1 MFSKRII
8 LEGSLNTRTLSN
20 LINKNGLHIKND
32 LLIRS
37 DALHSITKNDQ
48 DLLINQYN
56 LKQIFDLRNV
66 LEAEIKPDNIEG
78 VKIFNLPVLA
88 KETIGV
94 TKKGDD
100 NRDFIDFLNAV
111 REKEEPRGANQ
122 FMLNVYTQVVIAE
135 SANTAYKTFLHELL
149 NADGASL
156 WHCSAGKDRAGFAT
170 ILVLY
175 LLDFDM
181 ETIFDDYLGTNHYYT
196 PKVNKMIDFYGEDY
210 TDTLWSVFGVE
221 KEYLERLFSVI
232 NENYGSFDNYL
243 LNALAIDEEFKHR
256 FKKKYLEV

>member
-1 MFSKRII
+1 
-8 LEGSLNTRTLSN
+8 
-20 LINKNGLHIKND
+20 
-32 LLIRS
+32 
-37 DALHSITKNDQ
+37 
-48 DLLINQYN
+48 
-56 LKQIFDLRNV
+56 
-66 LEAEIKPDNIEG
+66 
-78 VKIFNLPVLA
+78 
-88 KETIGV
+88 
-94 TKKGDD
+94 
-100 NRDFIDFLNAV
+100 
-111 REKEEPRGANQ
+111 
-122 FMLNVYTQVVIAE
+122 MLNVYTQVVIAE
-135 SANTAYKTFLHELL
+135 SANEAYKTFLHELL

-243 LNALAIDEEFKHR
+243 LNALAIDEEFKLR

>member
-8 LEGSLNTRTLSN
+8 LTGTGNTRTLSN
-20 LINKNGLHIKND
+20 LTNKDGLHIKNN

-37 DALHSITKNDQ
+37 DALHSITEQDKEILKNE
-48 DLLINQYN
+48 YN
-56 LKQIFDLRNV
+56 LKQVFDLRNI
-66 LEAEIKPDNIEG
+66 LEAEIKPDQID
-78 VKIFNLPVLA
+78 VKIHHLPVLS

-100 NRDFIDFLNAV
+100 NADFKDFLNAV
-111 REKEEPRGANQ
+111 KEKEEPRGKNK
-122 FMLNVYTQVVIAE
+122 FMQNVYTQVVVAE
-135 SANTAYKTFLHELL
+135 SASYAYKTFLHELL
-149 NADGASL
+149 KAEGASL

-181 ETIFDDYLGTNHYYT
+181 ETIINDYLGTNHYYT
-196 PKVNKMIDFYGEDY
+196 PKVEKMIDYYGVEY

-221 KEYLERLFSVI
+221 KEYLDVLFNVI
-232 NENYGSFDNYL
+232 NERYGSFDNYL
-243 LNALAIDEEFKHR
+243 LKELEIDNNFKQEFKN
-256 FKKKYLEV
+256 KYLEV

>member
-8 LEGSLNTRTLSN
+8 LTGTGNTRTLSN
-20 LINKNGLHIKND
+20 LINKEGKHIKDN

-37 DALHSITKNDQ
+37 DALHSITLDDQ
-48 DLLINQYN
+48 RILKEEYN
-56 LKQIFDLRNV
+56 LRQVFDLRNI
-66 LEAEIKPDNIEG
+66 LEAEIKPDVIED
-78 VKIFNLPVLA
+78 VKIYNLPVLS

-100 NRDFIDFLNAV
+100 NRDFKDFLNEV
-111 REKEEPRGANQ
+111 KEKEEPRGANK
-122 FMLNVYTQVVIAE
+122 FMQNVYTQVVVAE
-135 SANTAYKTFLHELL
+135 SASYAYRTFLHELL
-149 NADGASL
+149 KSDGASL

-181 ETIFDDYLGTNHYYT
+181 ETIINDYLGTNHYYT
-196 PKVNKMIDFYGEDY
+196 PKVEKMMEYYGIEY

-221 KEYLERLFSVI
+221 REYLDVLFNVI
-232 NENYGSFDNYL
+232 NEKYGSFDNYL
-243 LNALAIDEEFKHR
+243 LKELNIDENFKQEFKD
-256 FKKKYLEV
+256 KYLEV

>member
-8 LEGSLNTRTLSN
+8 LTGTGNTRSLSN
-20 LINKNGLHIKND
+20 LINKEGKHIKNN

-37 DALHSITKNDQ
+37 DALHSITKEDEEI
-48 DLLINQYN
+48 LINEYN
-56 LKQIFDLRNV
+56 LKQVFDLRNV
-66 LEAEIKPDNIEG
+66 LETQIKPDLITG
-78 VKIFNLPVLA
+78 VKMFNLPVLA

-100 NRDFIDFLNAV
+100 NQDFKDFLDQVKA
-111 REKEEPRGANQ
+111 KEEPRGANK
-122 FMLNVYTQVVIAE
+122 FMQNVYTQVVIAD
-135 SANTAYKTFLHELL
+135 TASYAYRTFLHELL
-149 NADGASL
+149 KADGASL

-181 ETIFDDYLGTNHYYT
+181 EMIINDYLGTNHYYT
-196 PKVNKMIDFYGEDY
+196 PKVEKMIEYYGKEY

-221 KEYLERLFSVI
+221 KEYLDVLFNVI
-232 NENYGSFDNYL
+232 DEKYGSFDNYL
-243 LNALAIDEEFKHR
+243 SKELDIDESFKQEFKD
-256 FKKKYLEV
+256 KYLEV

>member
-8 LEGSLNTRTLSN
+8 LTGTGNTRTLSN
-20 LINKNGLHIKND
+20 LTNKDGLHIKNN

-37 DALHSITKNDQ
+37 DALHSITEEDQAILKNE
-48 DLLINQYN
+48 YN
-56 LKQIFDLRNV
+56 LKQVFDLRNI
-66 LEAEIKPDNIEG
+66 LEAEIKPDKID

-88 KETIGV
+88 NETIGV

-100 NRDFIDFLNAV
+100 NTDFKDFLDAV
-111 REKEEPRGANQ
+111 KAKEEPRGANK
-122 FMLNVYTQVVIAE
+122 FMQNVYTQVVIADTA
-135 SANTAYKTFLHELL
+135 SNAYKTFLNELL
-149 NADGASL
+149 KADGASL

-181 ETIFDDYLGTNHYYT
+181 ETIINDYLGTNHYYT
-196 PKVNKMIDFYGEDY
+196 PKVEKMIDYYGVEY

-221 KEYLERLFSVI
+221 REYLDVLFKVI
-232 NENYGSFDNYL
+232 NERYGSFDNYL
-243 LNALAIDEEFKHR
+243 LEELDIDNKFKQEFKN
-256 FKKKYLEV
+256 KYLEV